1 MSTKLKSKINKKIKN
16 TIQDKNRNNYNLN
29 EKLIVDKL
37 HYKRKN
43 FISKKKS
50 KPKVPGI
57 SLAENKPKLKCKYN
71 PINIED
77 SSTNYFSGNNKKV
90 NSNDFDFKLNNKKI
104 EDIIIPALI
113 SKESEHE
120 SLFINFK
127 LGEKDSLTEST
138 VRSDLITCNN
148 DNKIKSLKQNK
159 KIDNYNRCEVDENLE
174 QNENNSFEL
183 YDFNDKTNVDFVL
196 RNLSALSCSK
206 SGKERSSFLLND
218 CNDEYDDNIG
228 NKQKINKIKIFNVKQ
243 SIPTNCSIN
252 QNQLRF
258 SSKY

>member
-1 MSTKLKSKINKKIKN
+1 MNKKLKSKLGKNSKN
-16 TIQDKNRNNYNLN
+16 TKQDKNLNNVNQKLIVNKLYYKRNNYT
-29 EKLIVDKL
+29 
-37 HYKRKN
+37 
-43 FISKKKS
+43 SKKKA
-50 KPKVPGI
+50 KPKVADI
-57 SLAENKPKLKCKYN
+57 TLAENKLKLKYN
-71 PINIED
+71 PININIED
-77 SSTNYFSGNNKKV
+77 SSTNYFSGNNIKF
-90 NSNDFDFKLNNKKI
+90 NSHDFDFKLNDKKI
-104 EDIIIPALI
+104 ENIIIPALI

-148 DNKIKSLKQNK
+148 DNKIKNLKQNK
-159 KIDNYNRCEVDENLE
+159 NDYNRCEVDENLE
-174 QNENNSFEL
+174 QNENNSFEI

-206 SGKERSSFLLND
+206 SGKEKSSFLFND
-218 CNDEYDDNIG
+218 CNDEFDENFG

-243 SIPTNCSIN
+243 SIPTNCSKN
-252 QNQLRF
+252 KNQLRL

>member
-1 MSTKLKSKINKKIKN
+1 MNTKLKSKMNKKVKN
-16 TIQDKNRNNYNLN
+16 AKQDKNRNIAH
-29 EKLIVDKL
+29 EKLIVNKL
-37 HYKRKN
+37 HCKSN
-43 FISKKKS
+43 NLSSKKKA
-50 KPKVPGI
+50 KPKITDI
-57 SLAENKPKLKCKYN
+57 SLAENKPKHKRN

-90 NSNDFDFKLNNKKI
+90 NSHDFDFKLSNKKL
-104 EDIIIPALI
+104 EDIIIPTLV
-113 SKESEHE
+113 SKESEYE

-138 VRSDLITCNN
+138 VRSDLISYNN
-148 DNKIKSLKQNK
+148 DNKIKNLKQNK
-159 KIDNYNRCEVDENLE
+159 KINNYNRCEVEKNLE
-174 QNENNSFEL
+174 QNENNSFEI

-218 CNDEYDDNIG
+218 CNDEYVDNIG

-243 SIPTNCSIN
+243 SIPTHCSSNI
-252 QNQLRF
+252 NQLRL